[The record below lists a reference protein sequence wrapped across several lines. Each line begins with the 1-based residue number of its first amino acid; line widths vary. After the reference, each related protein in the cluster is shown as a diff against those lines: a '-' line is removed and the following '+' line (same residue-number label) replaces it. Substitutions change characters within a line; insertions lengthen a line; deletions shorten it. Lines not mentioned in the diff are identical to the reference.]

1 MGTSH
6 RQAPVKDL
14 VGRVRTGLAELFR
27 LPEGYEVVL
36 GNGGSTA
43 FWDAAAFSLVE
54 SKAQNLVHG
63 EFGAKFASALTNP
76 WLEKPTVIN
85 GTPGSRLEKP

>member
-14 VGRVRTGLAELFR
+14 VRRIRVGLAELFDV
-27 LPEGYEVVL
+27 PEGYEVIL

-43 FWDAAAFSLVE
+43 FWDAAALGLIR
-54 SKAQNLVHG
+54 QP
-63 EFGAKFASALTNP
+63 LTA
-76 WLEKPTVIN
+76 
-85 GTPGSRLEKP
+85 PGLRGVLGQVRGRHQGGPVPG